1 MPAAQPHPS
10 ALRAF
15 GFGLA
20 FTVGAVLLQWLLRL
34 TAGDIA
40 PFVFLLPAI
49 GVAAMWWGWRAAI
62 VAMLGGFL
70 SAAYWFS
77 PERQFWVA
85 FGPDQIAMVAYLLAG
100 SVLLA
105 LGARVNHL
113 RRRATEA
120 EARLAQQLQ
129 ELQWLHALS
138 HEQQT
143 RLREADRRKDEFLA
157 TLAHELRN
165 PLAPIRQA
173 AMIARSNASTE
184 AQKRRSQDI
193 IERQVR
199 HMALLLDDLLD
210 VSRITRGKLEL
221 RREPTPLSV
230 MVEATVESSRP
241 LLEARRQR
249 LQLQLPTPELWLD
262 ADPMRVE
269 QVLSNLLGNAAKY
282 GRPDGQVTLTA
293 RREGGTAVI
302 EVRDDG
308 IGIPTGSL
316 DAVFEMFTQL
326 PRSEGRGAGGL
337 GIGLALSRGLAVL
350 HGGSLVAHSDG
361 PGQGSTFTLTLPLDH
376 HPHPVAPPTGAPAQT
391 GAPRRILVAD
401 DNRDAAETLAE
412 MLRMNGHEVSVAL
425 DGEQALQDFRT
436 LRPDVALLDIGMPG
450 MTGNEVAHAILALPE
465 GRGTTLVAI
474 TGWGKDRDREATRRA
489 GFDHHLTKPVDPHS
503 LLALLGEPEGLGR
516 RRAGLGAG
524 GGTWRA

>member
-1 MPAAQPHPS
+1 MATTQARPG
-10 ALRAF
+10 ALRALAS
-15 GFGLA
+15 GLA
-20 FTVGAVLLQWLLRL
+20 FTLAALALQWGLRPL
-34 TAGDIA
+34 VGEKV
-40 PFVFLLPAI
+40 PFLFFLPAI

-62 VAMLGGFL
+62 LVMAGGFL
-70 SAAYWFS
+70 NAFYWFS
-77 PERQFWVA
+77 PEGQPGVEATADRA
-85 FGPDQIAMVAYLLAG
+85 ALAG
-100 SVLLA
+100 YLVSASVLLA
-105 LGARVNHL
+105 LGARLNHL
-113 RRRATEA
+113 RRRAAQA

-173 AMIARSNASTE
+173 AMIARSPAATE
-184 AQKRRSQDI
+184 PQKRRSQDI

-221 RREPTPLSV
+221 RREPTPLAV

-241 LLEARRQR
+241 LLDARRQQ
-249 LQLQLPTPELWLD
+249 LQVQLPTPELWLD

-269 QVLSNLLGNAAKY
+269 QVLTNLLGNAAKY
-282 GRPDGQVTLTA
+282 GRPGGQVLLSA

-308 IGIPTGSL
+308 IGIPPEAL
-316 DAVFEMFTQL
+316 DSVFEMFTQL
-326 PRSEGRGAGGL
+326 PRGEGRGAGGL

-350 HGGSLVAHSDG
+350 HGGSLVAHSAG

-376 HPHPVAPPTGAPAQT
+376 PPPPAPAAAGSQQRP
-391 GAPRRILVAD
+391 AARRRILVAD

-412 MLRMNGHEVSVAL
+412 MLRMSGHEVSIAL
-425 DGEQALQDFRT
+425 DGEQALQSFRT
-436 LRPDVALLDIGMPG
+436 LHPDAALLDIGMPG
-450 MTGNEVAHAILALPE
+450 MTGNEVAQAIRALPE
-465 GRGTTLVAI
+465 GRDAMLVAI
-474 TGWGKDRDREATRRA
+474 TGWGQDRDREATRHA
-489 GFDHHLTKPVDPHS
+489 GFDHHLTKPVDPDRLEAFLES
-503 LLALLGEPEGLGR
+503 VFAGQPER
-516 RRAGLGAG
+516 RP
-524 GGTWRA
+524 

>member
-1 MPAAQPHPS
+1 MPAPQPS
-10 ALRAF
+10 GTLRALGYGL
-15 GFGLA
+15 GFAL
-20 FTVGAVLLQWLLRL
+20 GAVLLQHLMRPLV
-34 TAGDIA
+34 GDKV
-40 PFVFLLPAI
+40 PFVFFLPAV

-62 VAMLGGFL
+62 VVVLAGALN
-70 SAAYWFS
+70 AAYWFA
-77 PERQFWVA
+77 PVGQFRVDESA
-85 FGPDQIAMVAYLLAG
+85 ARYALLG
-100 SVLLA
+100 FLFSGTVLLA

-113 RRRATEA
+113 RRRADEA
-120 EARLAQQLQ
+120 ESRLAQQLH

-138 HEQQT
+138 HEQQN

-173 AMIARSNASTE
+173 AMITRSEAATE

-230 MVEATVESSRP
+230 MVEATVEAARP
-241 LLEARRQR
+241 LLEARRQTLR
-249 LQLQLPTPELWLD
+249 VELPDPDLWLD

-282 GRPDGQVTLTA
+282 GKPDGTVSLVA
-293 RREGGTAVI
+293 RRDRGVAVI

-308 IGIPTGSL
+308 IGIPP
-316 DAVFEMFTQL
+316 DALESVFEMFTQL
-326 PRSEGRGAGGL
+326 PRTDGRGAGGL

-350 HGGSLVAHSDG
+350 HGGNLVAHSDG
-361 PGQGSTFTLTLPLDH
+361 PNQGSTFTLTLPLDTLAEH
-376 HPHPVAPPTGAPAQT
+376 TGPAPVPVPGRVA

-401 DNRDAAETLAE
+401 DNHDAAETLAE
-412 MLRMNGHEVSVAL
+412 MLRMGGHEVTVAFDGTQAL
-425 DGEQALQDFRT
+425 DRFRAV
-436 LRPDVALLDIGMPG
+436 RPDVALLDIGMPG
-450 MTGNEVAHAILALPE
+450 LTGNEVAQAIRALPE
-465 GRGTTLVAI
+465 GRDAMLVAV
-474 TGWGKDRDREATRRA
+474 TGWGQDRDREATGQA
-489 GFDHHLTKPVDPHS
+489 GFDHHLTKPVDPQRLGE
-503 LLALLGEPEGLGR
+503 LLAGH
-516 RRAGLGAG
+516 
-524 GGTWRA
+524 